1 MRAYYFD
8 NLPGD
13 QRLQHDS
20 GTSVD
25 LADLRKLGLLHWA
38 IPLDSPGGWESEI
51 DRIAEQQSYKN
62 RDTIDVTKEGLG
74 DQYESKI
81 KIFFQEHMHEDEE
94 IRYILS
100 GSCFFDVREHPSD
113 KWIRVH
119 VLPGDLIVILAGIYH
134 RFSLDELNQVKG
146 LRLFK
151 EEPKWIPYARSSETD
166 SNVHRIQ
173 YINSLNATT
182 V

>member
-1 MRAYYFD
+1 MSAVSLSISKKTAGPETTVVAHSASAVSAALSTGLVAVLRAQRYKTKHRARAGQLILPSHFMRAYYFD

-81 KIFFQEHMHEDEE
+81 KIFFQELVW
-94 IRYILS
+94 R
-100 GSCFFDVREHPSD
+100 C
-113 KWIRVH
+113 
-119 VLPGDLIVILAGIYH
+119 
-134 RFSLDELNQVKG
+134 
-146 LRLFK
+146 
-151 EEPKWIPYARSSETD
+151 
-166 SNVHRIQ
+166 
-173 YINSLNATT
+173 
-182 V
+182 